1 LDPQAGIACERGGGA
16 VQSTL
21 SELAYATKNEF
32 QKICAKKILRLIF
45 RKGSRFGLDRWRAAA
60 SNDEWAGRFWTGAWR
75 SNIQQPCGK
84 SQPDRSCRT

>member
-32 QKICAKKILRLIF
+32 RKFAQKNSTPDFPKTFEVWGWIDGAPQPRMLIP
-45 RKGSRFGLDRWRAAA
+45 LDVAHHSEMISPSIPR
-60 SNDEWAGRFWTGAWR
+60 
-75 SNIQQPCGK
+75 
-84 SQPDRSCRT
+84 